1 MQGHKRCLLDL
12 VEGAENKSQ
21 MLADHVKAGRFF
33 SLANIE
39 GTVKIADQNIQS
51 VCF

>member
-1 MQGHKRCLLDL
+1 MQENKRRLLDL

-21 MLADHVKAGRFF
+21 MLADHVKVDRF
-33 SLANIE
+33 SLTNRE
-39 GTVKIADQNIQS
+39 GAAKIADQTILR